1 MRTEPEMADQAT
13 EPDDGAPDALTQRA
27 ISTTFDFT
35 RAIFAD
41 PSILDDIPDGVML
54 VLIPDDDPELAAAE
68 IEEGFAAV
76 RRGED
81 VYFRHL
87 RPGDRVR

>member
-1 MRTEPEMADQAT
+1 MGFEPEIVDQAT

-68 IEEGFAAV
+68 IEIAAV
-76 RRGED
+76 RWGED